1 MKLKGKTTIELT
13 DVNTGELT
21 TVEQE
26 NMLTNVLPNFFNH
39 NPMGLFN
46 SMSNART
53 LKYFNKHFL
62 PICPNLLG
70 GILLF
75 SGTLE
80 EDAGN
85 ILVGSSQLPMAYA
98 SNNANPYDD
107 TKRGSMNLNETMV
120 IENGYKFVW
129 DFSTSQ
135 GNGTIA
141 ALALTSCHGGAAVYG
156 NTYDDT
162 SPFFLMKQDDIS
174 GHASEIRILCCQA
187 VEVDIENEIMYSMK
201 YTTEGIY
208 IYKVHI
214 PIHAI
219 GLTDN
224 LDGSTYEI
232 LEERVILP
240 STFQFVDYINLNGA
254 FYDGKDLII
263 TKSISRFAR
272 NTVTVLKVA
281 RELKE
286 LGVGIFFEEQNINTL
301 SGDGEMMLA
310 VLSSF
315 AQEESRSDYGD
326 MVVDRKEALVVEFIF
341 DMYLFY
347 VGGSRLADLLNFLGV
362 KTVTGTIWES
372 GTIKGMLCNE
382 KYKGDFHMQ
391 KYFTP
396 EHMRGQTRLNR
407 GEVKSY
413 YISENHEPI
422 IAPEK
427 WEQVQRL
434 RERRKQDRNIGQDN
448 TEKFKNRYPLSG
460 LLICPYCGKTLR
472 RRQEYN
478 KKIRWICSTYIEKGI
493 QTCRGIRIDDKEVA
507 GRGITEPTVV
517 EEVEKN
523 GKKHYRYTRKTDF
536 NRGGAV
542 LAAGQE
548 AADGSVLQGINR
560 PRRTAIKL

>member
-13 DVNTGELT
+13 DVNTGEVT

-26 NMLTNVLPNFFNH
+26 NMLTNVLNNFFNH

-53 LKYFNKHFL
+53 LKYFNKNFL

-75 SGTLE
+75 SETLE
-80 EDAGN
+80 EDADN
-85 ILVGSSQLPMAYA
+85 FFVGSSQLPMGYA

-107 TKRGSMNLNETMV
+107 TMRGSMNLNETMA

-141 ALALTSCHGGAAVYG
+141 ALALTNCYGGAAVYG

-214 PIHAI
+214 PIHVI

-232 LEERVILP
+232 LEERVIVP

-254 FYDGKDLII
+254 FYDGKDGYWYGFGNRYNGSGSATVYWIKISKADYSFTEGKWTLASTYLEEAGVQDLTYGSRTSRGCIRNGYLYILAYNRKGFYKINVNDPADITLIPLGI
-263 TKSISRFAR
+263 TT
-272 NTVTVLKVA
+272 NDY
-281 RELKE
+281 
-286 LGVGIFFEEQNINTL
+286 GVGEGTSPNC
-301 SGDGEMMLA
+301 
-310 VLSSF
+310 VLI
-315 AQEESRSDYGD
+315 QIEDILIG
-326 MVVDRKEALVVEFIF
+326 KEFMI
-341 DMYLFY
+341 
-347 VGGSRLADLLNFLGV
+347 LADDTVVLTKGDDKISYLASPIFQWKQFLFSWTAGYRSIYMLTPYLATINNLPSAVV
-362 KTVTGTIWES
+362 KTADKTMKITY
-372 GTIKGMLCNE
+372 TL
-382 KYKGDFHMQ
+382 
-391 KYFTP
+391 
-396 EHMRGQTRLNR
+396 
-407 GEVKSY
+407 
-413 YISENHEPI
+413 
-422 IAPEK
+422 
-427 WEQVQRL
+427 
-434 RERRKQDRNIGQDN
+434 
-448 TEKFKNRYPLSG
+448 TE
-460 LLICPYCGKTLR
+460 
-472 RRQEYN
+472 
-478 KKIRWICSTYIEKGI
+478 
-493 QTCRGIRIDDKEVA
+493 
-507 GRGITEPTVV
+507 
-517 EEVEKN
+517 
-523 GKKHYRYTRKTDF
+523 
-536 NRGGAV
+536 
-542 LAAGQE
+542 
-548 AADGSVLQGINR
+548 
-560 PRRTAIKL
+560 TAE